1 MSEEVPRLRG
11 VWADGAAAGGSGG
24 SFPIDELFSS
34 IN

>member
-1 MSEEVPRLRG
+1 MVRAVFG
-11 VWADGAAAGGSGG
+11 DGGAAAGGSGG